1 MQKFMSILEY
11 VDLTCQKRK
20 LSGRFHDH
28 YLNRFFVKFAIS
40 TAIRFGMWSILDVGE
55 HA

>member
-1 MQKFMSILEY
+1 MQKFISILEY
-11 VDLTCQKRK
+11 VDLTGQKRK

-28 YLNRFFVKFAIS
+28 YLNQFFVKFAIS
-40 TAIRFGMWSILDVGE
+40 VAIRFGMWSILDVGE

>member
-40 TAIRFGMWSILDVGE
+40 TAMACGQF
-55 HA
+55 